1 MTGYTEKEIDRW
13 MTEAINEAKK
23 AEAILEVPIGAVIVK
38 DGQVIGRGHNH
49 RETLQEAAAHAEMT
63 AIKEANQHLG
73 NWRLE
78 ECDLFV
84 TLEPCVMCSGA
95 IVLSRLRSVYYGP
108 ADPKG
113 GAVESLMTV
122 LQDDRLNHQCEV
134 HKGVRQE
141 ECSALLSDFFRTLRA
156 RKKREKALRKSEAST
171 EANE

>member
-1 MTGYTEKEIDRW
+1 MTGYTEQDIDRW
-13 MTEAINEAKK
+13 MSEAITEAKK

-38 DGQVIGRGHNH
+38 DGQVIGRGHNQ
-49 RETLQEAAAHAEMT
+49 RESLQEAAAHAEMI

-113 GAVESLMTV
+113 GAVESLMNA

-134 HKGVRQE
+134 HKGVRKE

-156 RKKREKALRKSEAST
+156 RKKKEKALRKSDQSADSK
-171 EANE
+171 